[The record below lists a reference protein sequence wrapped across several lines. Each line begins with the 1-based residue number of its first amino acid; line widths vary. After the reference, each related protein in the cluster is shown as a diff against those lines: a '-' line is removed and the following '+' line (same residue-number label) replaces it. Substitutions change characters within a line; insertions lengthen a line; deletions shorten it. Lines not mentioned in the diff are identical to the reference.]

1 MVTHI
6 YDVKDCPQIEMP
18 SVVGIGVF
26 DGVHLGHQKI
36 IQQISQAARQA
47 QLLSI
52 ILTFD
57 PHPDEF
63 FSQKPIPLIQ
73 TLDQRINT
81 LQAAGIQRIIVVRF
95 NHHFAFL
102 PAEDFLRRII
112 LGCLKARLIII
123 GENFRFG
130 HQRQGTPELLQKW
143 GPKLGFATRIV
154 PSLRADGQTI
164 SSSLIRELLRQGR
177 IEEANHLLGRP
188 YSIEGM
194 VTTGQARG
202 KQLGFPTAN
211 LESPNHL
218 LCQGVFISV
227 VEWGDRKWPALTNI
241 GRCPTFKQEK
251 TQVECHLLHFQ
262 GHLYGEKLKIYFYH
276 KLRDEKQFPS
286 ARALTDQIKKDRQQ
300 AEDYFHHHQVLEKNN
315 PSSKKK

>member
-6 YDVKDCPQIEMP
+6 YEVKDCPQINTP

-36 IQQISQAARQA
+36 IQQISAEAQEK

-63 FSQKPIPLIQ
+63 FSRRPLPLIQ
-73 TLDQRINT
+73 TLEQRIQT

-95 NHHFAFL
+95 NQHFAYL
-102 PAEDFLRRII
+102 PAEEFLRRII
-112 LGCLKARLIII
+112 LGCLQAKIIII

-143 GPKLGFATRIV
+143 GPRLGFTTLTI
-154 PSLRADGQTI
+154 PSLKADGQTI
-164 SSSLIRELLRQGR
+164 SSSLIRKLLSQGQ
-177 IEEANHLLGRP
+177 IEEANRLLGRP
-188 YSIEGM
+188 YCIEGT
-194 VTTGQARG
+194 VITGQSRG

-211 LESPNHL
+211 LASSNHL

-227 VEWGDRKWPALTNI
+227 VEWAGRQWPALTNI
-241 GRCPTFKQEK
+241 GRRPTFNQTQ
-251 TQVECHLLHFQ
+251 TQVECHLLHFR

-276 KLRDEKQFPS
+276 KLRDEQQFPS
-286 ARALTDQIKKDRQQ
+286 AGALAEQIKKDRRE
-300 AEDYFHHHQVLEKNN
+300 AEDYFQEHQVLEK
-315 PSSKKK
+315 K